1 MTVLFA
7 YIPIDTDEK
16 AKALARTVVSRR
28 AAACANILGPMTSV
42 YEWEGVVRE
51 ESEWLIILKT
61 TTERKEELTELVM
74 ELHGYDCPCVVYLPI
89 SDGNPA
95 FLQWV
100 DTRCRP
106 DGKKTP

>member
-1 MTVLFA
+1 MTVLFT
-7 YIPIDTDEK
+7 YIPIDTEEK
-16 AKALARTVVSRR
+16 AKTLARTVVSRGL
-28 AAACANILGPMTSV
+28 AACANILGPMTSV
-42 YEWEGVVRE
+42 YEWDGAVRE

-61 TTERKEELTELVM
+61 IVERKEELTKLVG

-100 DTRCRP
+100 DAQCRSG
-106 DGKKTP
+106 GKGTY